1 MAIFTRTNGD
11 AQPVFALDVQNG
23 PVSSTN
29 ISTGSGNTVQPA
41 GPKLDFWQFAVAGAN
56 AAGGMGVNG
65 AVSNVLQSIQQL
77 TTVAIYQV
85 DTVAGSGNTR
95 GFLSVALYDTGTFG
109 NAAQALA
116 AANVT
121 GEVVGTPTNV
131 GFKLAAS

>member
-11 AQPVFALDVQNG
+11 AQPVFALDTQNG
-23 PVSSTN
+23 PISSTA
-29 ISTGSGNTVQPA
+29 ISTGIPVQPA
-41 GPKLDFWQFAVAGAN
+41 GPKLDFFQLAVAGAN

-65 AVSNVLQSIQQL
+65 AVSNVIQGIQQL
-77 TTVAIYQV
+77 TTVAMYQV

-95 GFLSVALYDTGTFG
+95 GFLSVALYDTGTYTTTTL
-109 NAAQALA
+109 LA

>member
-11 AQPVFALDVQNG
+11 AQPVFALDTQNG
-23 PVSSTN
+23 PISSTA
-29 ISTGSGNTVQPA
+29 ITTGVPVQPA

-65 AVSNVLQSIQQL
+65 AVSNVIQSIQQL
-77 TTVAIYQV
+77 TTVAMYQV

-116 AANVT
+116 VANVT

>member
-11 AQPVFALDVQNG
+11 AQPVFALDTQNG
-23 PVSSTN
+23 PISATA
-29 ISTGSGNTVQPA
+29 ISTGLPVQPA

-65 AVSNVLQSIQQL
+65 AVSNVIQSIQQL

>member
-1 MAIFTRTNGD
+1 MAIFARTNGD
-11 AQPVFALDVQNG
+11 AQPVFALDTQDG
-23 PVSSTN
+23 PISSTA
-29 ISTGSGNTVQPA
+29 ISTGLPVQPA
-41 GPKLDFWQFAVAGAN
+41 GPKLDFWQFRVAGAN
-56 AAGGMGVNG
+56 AAGGMVVNG
-65 AVSNVLQSIQQL
+65 VVSNVLQSIQQV

-85 DTVAGSGNTR
+85 DTVAGSGNTQ
-95 GFLSVALYDTGTFG
+95 GYLSVALYDTGTFG

>member
-1 MAIFTRTNGD
+1 MAIFARTNGD
-11 AQPVFALDVQNG
+11 AQPVFALDTQDG
-23 PVSSTN
+23 PISSTA
-29 ISTGSGNTVQPA
+29 ISTGLPVQPA
-41 GPKLDFWQFAVAGAN
+41 GPKLDFWQFRVAGAN

-65 AVSNVLQSIQQL
+65 VVSNVLQSIQQV

-85 DTVAGSGNTR
+85 DTVAGSGNTQ
-95 GFLSVALYDTGTFG
+95 GYLSVALYDTGTFG

-121 GEVVGTPTNV
+121 GVIVGTPTSV

>member
-1 MAIFTRTNGD
+1 MAIFARTNGD
-11 AQPVFALDVQNG
+11 AQPVFALDTQDG
-23 PVSSTN
+23 PISSTA
-29 ISTGSGNTVQPA
+29 ISTGLPVQPQ

-65 AVSNVLQSIQQL
+65 VVSNVLQSIQQL

-95 GFLSVALYDTGTFG
+95 GFLSVALYDTGTFP
-109 NAAQALA
+109 NAAVALA
-116 AANVT
+116 TANVT

>member
-23 PVSSTN
+23 PVTSTN

-65 AVSNVLQSIQQL
+65 VVSNVLQSIQQT
-77 TTVAIYQV
+77 TTVAFYQIDPV
-85 DTVAGSGNTR
+85 TGSGNTR
-95 GFLSVALYDTGTFG
+95 GFLSVALYDTGSFP
-109 NAAQALA
+109 NATVALSV
-116 AANVT
+116 ANVT
-121 GEVVGTPTNV
+121 GDIVGTPTNV